1 MLNLDLVSLVCT
13 GNIYLISFWP
23 SIQFCSFL
31 FNSQCLWYCIWV
43 SFCMGKISLNWF
55 IYLYKYL
62 ILLIPFV
69 ETNFIFLFE
78 LYWWHFVVAWYCY
91 YSGKDTFFLVDRCK
105 CTHCNQETT
114 WPRIYCSEISEIL
127 LLNISDVPISLFKE
141 SFLLLFELKI
151 HCKFYV
157 LY

>member
-1 MLNLDLVSLVCT
+1 MT
-13 GNIYLISFWP
+13 
-23 SIQFCSFL
+23 FCS
-31 FNSQCLWYCIWV
+31 SMV
-43 SFCMGKISLNWF
+43 
-55 IYLYKYL
+55 
-62 ILLIPFV
+62 LLLLR
-69 ETNFIFLFE
+69 EG
-78 LYWWHFVVAWYCY
+78 Y
-91 YSGKDTFFLVDRCK
+91 FFLVERCK
-105 CTHCNQETT
+105 RTHCNQETT